1 MGEKREGAHP
11 TPIRKETPAEKAAS
25 LRAEDTRPPEDLWGG
40 RRGAISSGLIFSLT
54 IKQ

>member
-25 LRAEDTRPPEDLWGG
+25 LRAEDTRPPRTCGAAGG
-40 RRGAISSGLIFSLT
+40 ERLVRV
-54 IKQ
+54 